1 MRHYLCPGEPEMV
14 SEQEK
19 VSEPK
24 TEWHAWKTK
33 NPDDTRSPS
42 LALKASLSQ
51 PASKHSLQHEHA
63 LGLPY
68 VSTADEYVVWRIDP
82 IGDAP
87 IDGYVS
93 QIAPTMEFGSLLRN
107 RGGLAFRYSWCQ
119 FDMPIRK
126 MRMAL
131 IEDANVTGHSSTVS
145 TFRR

>member
-24 TEWHAWKTK
+24 TEWHAWK
-33 NPDDTRSPS
+33 N
-42 LALKASLSQ
+42 
-51 PASKHSLQHEHA
+51 SLQHEHA

-93 QIAPTMEFGSLLRN
+93 QIAPTMEFGSLREIGGAWLSDI
-107 RGGLAFRYSWCQ
+107 RGVS
-119 FDMPIRK
+119 
-126 MRMAL
+126 L
-131 IEDANVTGHSSTVS
+131 ICPSERCGWH
-145 TFRR
+145 

>member
-24 TEWHAWKTK
+24 TEWHAWK
-33 NPDDTRSPS
+33 N
-42 LALKASLSQ
+42 
-51 PASKHSLQHEHA
+51 SLQHEHA

-145 TFRR
+145 TISALIGLYSAFFIGLISAIFGGHFVLE